1 MVQVTNNP
9 ATTPVS
15 VVATPATTARFWQPH
30 DFMNFSNRP
39 VTLLLASRTAWLRAF
54 FWFCVPG
61 VVRDTNKPERK
72 PGVAPLLIQSRGDRH
87 CHRCNLLNRGLRRL
101 EHVHETASELHGDIH
116 CHNSQHQADHQ
127 FHAYGELY
135 GEAIVFG
142 EIHRMKS

>member
-1 MVQVTNNP
+1 
-9 ATTPVS
+9 
-15 VVATPATTARFWQPH
+15 VAAGVFLVLRSW
-30 DFMNFSNRP
+30 RG
-39 VTLLLASRTAWLRAF
+39 SRHQQT
-54 FWFCVPG
+54 G
-61 VVRDTNKPERK
+61 TQ